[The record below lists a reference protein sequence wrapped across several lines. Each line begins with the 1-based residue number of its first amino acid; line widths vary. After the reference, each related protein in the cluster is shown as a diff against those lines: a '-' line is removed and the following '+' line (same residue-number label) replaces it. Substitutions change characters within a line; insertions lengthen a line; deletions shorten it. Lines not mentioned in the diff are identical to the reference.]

1 MYMSTSIFSMYQW
14 PHFGRLVNCCQC
26 QFGFALSHAEF
37 VFMLQSSSLC
47 KQTIIQFLGRFPLL
61 CSLSICSELVPHIC
75 QINSLPRS
83 IANRLPHHHSQLLSH
98 TPRHFSASL
107 PSSSQGFS
115 SAMFNSLGSSR
126 CAYSQSVSQSS
137 KCTLII

>member
-126 CAYSQSVSQSS
+126 CAYSQSVSQSVS
-137 KCTLII
+137 QASAL

>member
-26 QFGFALSHAEF
+26 QFGFALSHTEF

-75 QINSLPRS
+75 QIKSLPRS

-126 CAYSQSVSQSS
+126 CAYSQSVSQSVS
-137 KCTLII
+137 QASAL